1 MRQSTKDALELRLDG
16 VLRRFPKGKLLLHH
30 RLCWLRGS
38 YGVRVSVHDL
48 LGAFFGSKDHRG
60 PQVIW
65 TDLLPPANLR
75 LRLLQ
80 RGLKGSPSLLP
91 SPPPDDRDRR
101 PHHPHDPSSSAPP
114 TSIIPQA
121 VIVAVADR
129 QDETQD
135 IGLESMR
142 SRKTA
147 TRIACTVLPVPYTIR
162 IDTETVREV
171 LSGL

>member
-1 MRQSTKDALELRLDG
+1 VRQSTKDALELRLDG

-30 RLCWLRGS
+30 RLCWLRGG

-60 PQVIW
+60 PQSIW

-91 SPPPDDRDRR
+91 APRLMTWIDDLTT
-101 PHHPHDPSSSAPP
+101 PHDPSPPAPP
-114 TSIIPQA
+114 TSIIPEQSSYPM
-121 VIVAVADR
+121 VIGR
-129 QDETQD
+129 TR
-135 IGLESMR
+135 R
-142 SRKTA
+142 S
-147 TRIACTVLPVPYTIR
+147 VSEL
-162 IDTETVREV
+162 
-171 LSGL
+171 